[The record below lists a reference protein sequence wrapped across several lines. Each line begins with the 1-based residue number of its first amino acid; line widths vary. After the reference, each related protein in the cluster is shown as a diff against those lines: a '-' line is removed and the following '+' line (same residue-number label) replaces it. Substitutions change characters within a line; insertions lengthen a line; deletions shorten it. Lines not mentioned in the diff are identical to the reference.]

1 MIENNNRYE
10 LDSDCNVD
18 LEEADELNS
27 DHAGNQLLENQSSQ
41 PTSLRQETPQKTANF
56 NDLMNSIIGKYSGH
70 ALEIETDQFEENKVI
85 QETDEDYHSTP
96 HSQA

>member
-1 MIENNNRYE
+1 MVENNNRYE

-27 DHAGNQLLENQSSQ
+27 DHISNRIIENQSSH

-56 NDLMNSIIGKYSGH
+56 NDLMNSIIGKYSGPI
-70 ALEIETDQFEENKVI
+70 LEIETDQFEENKIVH
-85 QETDEDYHSTP
+85 ESDEDYHSTP
-96 HSQA
+96 HS